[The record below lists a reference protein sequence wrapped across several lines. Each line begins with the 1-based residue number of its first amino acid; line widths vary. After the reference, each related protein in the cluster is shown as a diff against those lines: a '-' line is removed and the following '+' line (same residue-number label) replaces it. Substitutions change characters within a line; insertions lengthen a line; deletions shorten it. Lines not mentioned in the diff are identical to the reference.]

1 MKFWAIDSPV
11 MRVLGRLGDIIIL
24 NMIFVV
30 GCIPVITIGTSL
42 SALYAVAMKM
52 ARGEDPSVW
61 KEFWKA
67 YKRNFRPATIC
78 WLVMAV
84 IAILLFVDFRII
96 GVLKRGSESM
106 YSIMRIVLAVI
117 LGMWMLM
124 FQYLF
129 PYIAR
134 FENGIFATLRN
145 ALLLAA
151 AHIPSTIVIV
161 GLSVGSLILT
171 LFTSRSFVIASI
183 IWVFFGFA
191 VLAYVQ
197 AFLLC
202 RIFVPIRF
210 SERGRKM
217 GNIIYIR
224 LYLLHS
230 KLPLV
235 CNIAHFL
242 QRSKYA
248 G

>member
-42 SALYAVAMKM
+42 SALYTVAMKM

-67 YKRNFRPATIC
+67 YKRNFKPATIC
-78 WLVMAV
+78 WLIMAV
-84 IAILLFVDFRII
+84 IAVLLFVDFRII
-96 GVLKRGSESM
+96 GVFRGSNL
-106 YSIMRIVLAVI
+106 YSVMRIVLAVI
-117 LGMWMLM
+117 LGMWVLM

-145 ALLLAA
+145 ALLLSA

-161 GLSVGSLILT
+161 GLSVGSVILT

-191 VLAYVQ
+191 VLTYAQ

-202 RIFVPIRF
+202 RIF
-210 SERGRKM
+210 E
-217 GNIIYIR
+217 
-224 LYLLHS
+224 
-230 KLPLV
+230 
-235 CNIAHFL
+235 
-242 QRSKYA
+242 KYE
-248 G
+248 

>member
-106 YSIMRIVLAVI
+106 YGIMRIVLAVI

-124 FQYLF
+124 FQYLV

-134 FENGIFATLRN
+134 F
-145 ALLLAA
+145 
-151 AHIPSTIVIV
+151 
-161 GLSVGSLILT
+161 
-171 LFTSRSFVIASI
+171 
-183 IWVFFGFA
+183 
-191 VLAYVQ
+191 
-197 AFLLC
+197 
-202 RIFVPIRF
+202 
-210 SERGRKM
+210 
-217 GNIIYIR
+217 
-224 LYLLHS
+224 
-230 KLPLV
+230 
-235 CNIAHFL
+235 
-242 QRSKYA
+242 
-248 G
+248 

>member
-61 KEFWKA
+61 KEF
-67 YKRNFRPATIC
+67 RPATIC

-96 GVLKRGSESM
+96 GVLKRSSESM

-202 RIFVPIRF
+202 RIF
-210 SERGRKM
+210 E
-217 GNIIYIR
+217 
-224 LYLLHS
+224 
-230 KLPLV
+230 
-235 CNIAHFL
+235 
-242 QRSKYA
+242 KYEK
-248 G
+248 

>member
-78 WLVMAV
+78 W
-84 IAILLFVDFRII
+84 
-96 GVLKRGSESM
+96 KRGSESM

-202 RIFVPIRF
+202 RIF
-210 SERGRKM
+210 E
-217 GNIIYIR
+217 
-224 LYLLHS
+224 
-230 KLPLV
+230 
-235 CNIAHFL
+235 
-242 QRSKYA
+242 KYEK
-248 G
+248 

>member
-52 ARGEDPSVW
+52 ARGEEPSVW

-84 IAILLFVDFRII
+84 IAVLLFVDFRII
-96 GVLKRGSESM
+96 GVLKRSSESM

-117 LGMWMLM
+117 LGMWILM

-134 FENGIFATLRN
+134 FENGIKDTIKNSVLISILNLPRTLLIVLLPIGLVVFTFLTKATL
-145 ALLLAA
+145 AY
-151 AHIPSTIVIV
+151 
-161 GLSVGSLILT
+161 GSLLWF
-171 LFTSRSFVIASI
+171 LMGVSFV
-183 IWVFFGFA
+183 
-191 VLAYVQ
+191 AYVNSIS
-197 AFLLC
+197 F
-202 RIFVPIRF
+202 RIVFAKYEP
-210 SERGRKM
+210 SEDEEEPSLESEEVNESVNEEK
-217 GNIIYIR
+217 
-224 LYLLHS
+224 
-230 KLPLV
+230 
-235 CNIAHFL
+235 
-242 QRSKYA
+242 
-248 G
+248 

>member
-42 SALYAVAMKM
+42 SALYTVAMKM

-78 WLVMAV
+78 WMIMAV

-96 GVLKRGSESM
+96 GVFKGSSI
-106 YSIMRIVLAVI
+106 YSIMRFVLAI
-117 LGMWMLM
+117 IGGMWMLM

-145 ALLLAA
+145 TLLLAA

-161 GLSVGSLILT
+161 GLSVGSVILT
-171 LFTSRSFVIASI
+171 LFTSRTFVIASI

-191 VLAYVQ
+191 VLTYAQ

-202 RIFVPIRF
+202 RIF
-210 SERGRKM
+210 E
-217 GNIIYIR
+217 
-224 LYLLHS
+224 
-230 KLPLV
+230 
-235 CNIAHFL
+235 
-242 QRSKYA
+242 KYE
-248 G
+248 

>member
-151 AHIPSTIVIV
+151 AHIRR
-161 GLSVGSLILT
+161 LK
-171 LFTSRSFVIASI
+171 
-183 IWVFFGFA
+183 
-191 VLAYVQ
+191 
-197 AFLLC
+197 C
-202 RIFVPIRF
+202 RIAHLNIVHIQILCD
-210 SERGRKM
+210 RKYYM
-217 GNIIYIR
+217 GVLWICGTGICTGV
-224 LYLLHS
+224 S
-230 KLPLV
+230 PV
-235 CNIAHFL
+235 QDF
-242 QRSKYA
+242 
-248 G
+248 

>member
-117 LGMWMLM
+117 LGVAGIAVYKKHGRGKEEDYVSEQLE
-124 FQYLF
+124 FSDG
-129 PYIAR
+129 PYVN
-134 FENGIFATLRN
+134 E
-145 ALLLAA
+145 
-151 AHIPSTIVIV
+151 
-161 GLSVGSLILT
+161 
-171 LFTSRSFVIASI
+171 
-183 IWVFFGFA
+183 
-191 VLAYVQ
+191 
-197 AFLLC
+197 
-202 RIFVPIRF
+202 
-210 SERGRKM
+210 EEDEEEE
-217 GNIIYIR
+217 
-224 LYLLHS
+224 
-230 KLPLV
+230 
-235 CNIAHFL
+235 
-242 QRSKYA
+242 
-248 G
+248 

>member
-42 SALYAVAMKM
+42 SALYTVTMKM

-67 YKRNFRPATIC
+67 YKRNFKPATIC
-78 WLVMAV
+78 WLIMAV
-84 IAILLFVDFRII
+84 IAVLLFVDFRII
-96 GVLKRGSESM
+96 GVFKGSSL
-106 YSIMRIVLAVI
+106 YSVMRIVLAII

-145 ALLLAA
+145 ALLLAG

-161 GLSVGSLILT
+161 GLSVGSVILT

-191 VLAYVQ
+191 VLTYAQ

-202 RIFVPIRF
+202 RIF
-210 SERGRKM
+210 E
-217 GNIIYIR
+217 
-224 LYLLHS
+224 
-230 KLPLV
+230 
-235 CNIAHFL
+235 
-242 QRSKYA
+242 KYE
-248 G
+248 

>member
-24 NMIFVV
+24 NMIFVA

-42 SALYAVAMKM
+42 SALYTVAMKM

-67 YKRNFRPATIC
+67 YKRNFKPATIC
-78 WLVMAV
+78 WLIMAV
-84 IAILLFVDFRII
+84 IAILLFVDFRLI
-96 GVLKRGSESM
+96 GVLKGSGM
-106 YSIMRIVLAVI
+106 YSIMRVVLAVI
-117 LGMWMLM
+117 LGTWILM

-161 GLSVGSLILT
+161 GLSVGSVILT
-171 LFTSRSFVIASI
+171 LFTSRSFVVASI
-183 IWVFFGFA
+183 I
-191 VLAYVQ
+191 
-197 AFLLC
+197 
-202 RIFVPIRF
+202 
-210 SERGRKM
+210 
-217 GNIIYIR
+217 
-224 LYLLHS
+224 
-230 KLPLV
+230 
-235 CNIAHFL
+235 
-242 QRSKYA
+242 
-248 G
+248 

>member
-134 FENGIFATLRN
+134 FENTVKQTLKNAFLLMIRHLPW
-145 ALLLAA
+145 ALLLL
-151 AHIPSTIVIV
+151 VI
-161 GLSVGSLILT
+161 L
-171 LFTSRSFVIASI
+171 IAS
-183 IWVFFGFA
+183 A
-191 VLAYVQ
+191 L
-197 AFLLC
+197 
-202 RIFVPIRF
+202 
-210 SERGRKM
+210 S
-217 GNIIYIR
+217 IYIIPVLLVVIPAVASIVFDFILER
-224 LYLLHS
+224 LFRRYMSPEDLEREEE
-230 KLPLV
+230 
-235 CNIAHFL
+235 NDM
-242 QRSKYA
+242 YA
-248 G
+248 S

>member
-134 FENGIFATLRN
+134 FENTVKQTLKN
-145 ALLLAA
+145 
-151 AHIPSTIVIV
+151 
-161 GLSVGSLILT
+161 
-171 LFTSRSFVIASI
+171 
-183 IWVFFGFA
+183 
-191 VLAYVQ
+191 
-197 AFLLC
+197 AFLLMV
-202 RIFVPIRF
+202 RHLPWSLLLLVILIA
-210 SERGRKM
+210 SALS
-217 GNIIYIR
+217 IYIIPVLLVVIPAVASIVFDFILER
-224 LYLLHS
+224 LFRRYMSPEDLERE
-230 KLPLV
+230 KE
-235 CNIAHFL
+235 NDM
-242 QRSKYA
+242 YA
-248 G
+248 S

>member
-24 NMIFVV
+24 NMIFVA

-42 SALYAVAMKM
+42 SALYTVAMKM

-67 YKRNFRPATIC
+67 YKRNFKPATIC
-78 WLVMAV
+78 WLIMAV
-84 IAILLFVDFRII
+84 IAILLFVDFRLI
-96 GVLKRGSESM
+96 GVLKGSGM
-106 YSIMRIVLAVI
+106 YSIMRVVLAVI
-117 LGMWMLM
+117 LGTWILM

-134 FENGIFATLRN
+134 FENRIFATLRN

-161 GLSVGSLILT
+161 GLSVGSVILT
-171 LFTSRSFVIASI
+171 LFTSRSFVVASI

-191 VLAYVQ
+191 LLTYVQ
-197 AFLLC
+197 AFLVW
-202 RIFVPIRF
+202 RIF
-210 SERGRKM
+210 E
-217 GNIIYIR
+217 
-224 LYLLHS
+224 
-230 KLPLV
+230 
-235 CNIAHFL
+235 
-242 QRSKYA
+242 KYE
-248 G
+248 